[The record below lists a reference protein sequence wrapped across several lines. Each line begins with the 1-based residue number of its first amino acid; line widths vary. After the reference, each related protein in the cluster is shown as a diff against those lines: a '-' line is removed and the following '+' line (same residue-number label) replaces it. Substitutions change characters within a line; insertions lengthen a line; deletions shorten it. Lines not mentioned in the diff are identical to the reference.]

1 MKKKNSEVSKKR
13 VKSSPEIDY
22 DRFYFTSDEDVKE
35 VVNQLSHSIG
45 EYKYESTDG
54 Y

>member
-1 MKKKNSEVSKKR
+1 MKKKNSESSKKR

-22 DRFYFTSDEDVKE
+22 DRFYFTSDADVKE

-45 EYKYESTDG
+45 EYKYESSDG